1 VLAGGAVALGLSLG
15 DAGSTSVDST
25 VSQCV
30 RAPRHAAEAATTGS
44 ALAAPTA
51 AAPAAGPAAPTTA
64 APGVFIRL
72 NQVGYASGCA
82 KLALVMSQRPIDGA
96 AFRITDPN
104 GRRVFLHGALGS
116 SRGAWSSRSGYV
128 YPLDFGRLRTPG
140 RYVLEAAAVRS
151 PAFSVG
157 SPQHLYAPL
166 AANAVRFFQA
176 QRDGP
181 NVIPGALRRQPS
193 HLRDAHAAIYRQPL
207 YSDRTLLGSLT
218 PAGGDIN
225 ASGGWFDAGDYL
237 KFVETASFSDTLML
251 WTLRD
256 YHRGIADARDPL
268 QREARYGLDWLL
280 RMWDPHRRIL
290 YYQVG
295 IGDGNNT
302 SVLGDHDLWRLP
314 QVDDSSRARPGAPDY
329 FVANRPVFPANN
341 PGGPISPNLAGRV
354 TAAFGLC
361 AQVFVER
368 DRALAERCLRAGE
381 AIYALANTNPGQ
393 LLSTSP
399 HAYYGDGIWQDDL
412 ELGAIELYRGTRA
425 LGAESPKLAIGLKS
439 VSYLNSAARW
449 ADAYASSNA
458 NGQDTF
464 NIYDVAPLAHYDL
477 VQALRGPSAV
487 RAIALY
493 QSLNISTDP
502 NSLLQDLHD
511 QLALA
516 ARVGQ
521 PDPFRLANVA
531 GNTDTVPHALGV
543 AIQARLYDLLTHS
556 ATFEGLAQTQL
567 DWVLGANAWGT
578 SFVVGAGSLFPQC
591 LADPLANL
599 SGSLDGRPPLLL
611 GATIDGP
618 NDPASLRDRG
628 APDGYRKCPAN
639 GVDRFAPFNG
649 PKIAY
654 VDDGTSATTSEPA
667 DDFVALSLLA
677 FAQAAQ
683 TQP

>member
-1 VLAGGAVALGLSLG
+1 MALAGGAVALGLSLG
-15 DAGSTSVDST
+15 DAGSTNVDTT
-25 VSQCV
+25 VSHCV
-30 RAPRHAAEAATTGS
+30 RAPRRTTPAVAARS
-44 ALAAPTA
+44 IAAPPPV
-51 AAPAAGPAAPTTA
+51 PAGAAAPTTA
-64 APGVFIRL
+64 APSVFIRV
-72 NQVGYASGCA
+72 NQVGFAGGCA
-82 KLALVMSQRPIDGA
+82 KLALVMSQRALDGA
-96 AFRITDPN
+96 AFQITDPN
-104 GRRVFLHGALGS
+104 GRRVFAQGALGS
-116 SRGAWSSRSGYV
+116 SRGAWSSHWGYV
-128 YPLDFGRLRTPG
+128 YPLDFGDLRTPG
-140 RYVLEAAAVRS
+140 RYVIEVAGVRS

-157 SPQHLYAPL
+157 STEHLYAPL
-166 AANAVRFFQA
+166 AVNAVRFFQA

-181 NVIPGALRRQPS
+181 DVILGALRRQPS
-193 HLRDAHAAIYRQPL
+193 HLRDAHAAVYRQPL

-218 PAGGDIN
+218 PAGGAIN

-256 YHRGIADARDPL
+256 YRRGVADRQALR
-268 QREARYGLDWLL
+268 REARYGLDWLL
-280 RMWDPHRRIL
+280 RMWDPGRRVL

-295 IGDGNNT
+295 VGDGNGT

-329 FVANRPVFPANN
+329 FVANRPVFPANG
-341 PGGPISPNLAGRV
+341 PGGQISPNLAGRV
-354 TAAFGLC
+354 AASFGLC
-361 AQVFVER
+361 AQVFAER
-368 DRALAERCLRAGE
+368 DRAFAGRCLRAGA

-399 HAYYGDGIWQDDL
+399 HAYYGDGIWQDDM
-412 ELGAIELYRGTRA
+412 ELGAVELYLGTRA
-425 LGAESPKLAIGLKS
+425 LGEEDSRLPPGFKAIG
-439 VSYLNSAARW
+439 YLNPASRW
-449 ADAYASSNA
+449 ADAYSASAA
-458 NGQDTF
+458 NGQDTL

-477 VQALRGPSAV
+477 VRALRSQVGV
-487 RAIALY
+487 RAVTLPY
-493 QSLNISTDP
+493 PSVNISTDP
-502 NSLLQDLHD
+502 NSLVQDLHD

-543 AIQARLYDLLTHS
+543 AIQSRLYDLLTHS
-556 ATFEGLAQTQL
+556 ATFEGLAETQL

-599 SGSLDGRPPLLL
+599 GGSLDGNPPLLV
-611 GATIDGP
+611 GATVDGP
-618 NDPASLRDRG
+618 NDPVSLRDRG

-639 GVDRFAPFNG
+639 GGDRFAPFNA
-649 PKIAY
+649 PKVAY
-654 VDDGTSATTSEPA
+654 VDDVTSATTSEPA
-667 DDFVALSLLA
+667 DDFVALSLVA
-677 FAQAAQ
+677 FAQAGQ